1 MIVDKYSQYVYTEND
16 ILDIVMQGIDISKTK
31 ILSAQNIKVNS
42 VEEYKDPG
50 VSVNEFDSA
59 NQDNWFMP
67 SEYKNLDIAQY
78 ILSLCKNEPE
88 LQRCG
93 KELLMYQDRDLFNLL
108 RYLKYLVDTMKEHD
122 IIWGVGRGSSVS
134 SYVLYLLGVHKIDSM
149 YYDLNIEEFLR

>member
-59 NQDNWFMP
+59 NQDYWFMP